1 MRSLALYKNKSHTD
15 PTLKEADL
23 LTAYRKSGDLQL
35 LGELYEPYMPLI
47 YGLCLKY
54 FKDEVQ
60 SEDAVMHIFEQLIS
74 KLRIHEVKNF
84 KSWLY
89 TLARNHCLMEMRAAG
104 KHPQVPIDNG
114 FMENE
119 PFLHPD
125 NGEKVLEEQLNA
137 MERCLEK
144 LNEEQ
149 QQCIRLFYLD
159 GKCYKEIADITGYEP
174 GKVKSYIQNGKRNLK
189 ICMEST
195 TDD

>member
-1 MRSLALYKNKSHTD
+1 LALYKNKTHTD
-15 PTLKEADL
+15 PPLKEADL

-60 SEDAVMHIFEQLIS
+60 AEDAVMHIFEQLIS
-74 KLRIHEVKNF
+74 KLRIHEVTNF

-89 TLARNHCLMEMRAAG
+89 TLARNHCLMEMRVAG
-104 KHPQVPIDNG
+104 KQSQIPIDNG

-125 NGEKVLEEQLNA
+125 NGEKGLEEQLNA
-137 MERCLEK
+137 MEQCLEK

-149 QQCIRLFYLD
+149 QRCIRLFYLD